1 MRRRDV
7 LRAVAGGIAWPVV
20 AQAQQQA
27 TPVIGFLSSRSPGE
41 SAGLVTAFRQG
52 LRESGFVEG
61 QNLGIAFRWAEGHYE
76 KLPALAS
83 ELVNLPVAVIYAAGG
98 PPSAFAAKG
107 ATSTIPV
114 VFSAASDPV
123 EIGLVPSLS
132 QPGGNVTGMGIF
144 NASLGTKRLELMKE
158 LMPNA
163 GVIGYLLNPAD
174 RMSEIESKSV
184 VSAGRSLGID
194 VRILN
199 AKSDLNSI
207 RRSRNLDGIIINW
220 NTGAQRVF
228 GYTAAEAVGQPISIV
243 IPADRESEEREILTR
258 IRRGE
263 RIDHFETIR
272 QRKDG
277 TLIVVSLSVSPVRN
291 AEGQIVGAS
300 KIARDITEQK
310 RSQEQI
316 ATLAR
321 EAEHRSKNLL
331 ATVQATVRLSQSET
345 PDGLKRN

>member
-1 MRRRDV
+1 MKRREFIG
-7 LRAVAGGIAWPVV
+7 LVAGGIAWPVV
-20 AQAQQQA
+20 VQAQQQA

-61 QNLGIAFRWAEGHYE
+61 QNLAIAFRWAEGHYD

-83 ELVNLPVAVIYAAGG
+83 ELANLPVAVIYAAGG

-199 AKSDLNSI
+199 AKS
-207 RRSRNLDGIIINW
+207 
-220 NTGAQRVF
+220 
-228 GYTAAEAVGQPISIV
+228 
-243 IPADRESEEREILTR
+243 ESELETVFSGLQGMR
-258 IRRGE
+258 IGA
-263 RIDHFETIR
+263 
-272 QRKDG
+272 
-277 TLIVVSLSVSPVRN
+277 LVVSGEPFFDSQRDK
-291 AEGQIVGAS
+291 IVGLAAKYAVLTIYAWREYVLAGGLMSYGTDLPESYRQAAIYAGRILKGEKPANLPVVQPTKFHMAVNS
-300 KIARDITEQK
+300 KTAKSLGIEVPSK
-310 RSQEQI
+310 LLG
-316 ATLAR
+316 LAN
-321 EAEHRSKNLL
+321 EVIE
-331 ATVQATVRLSQSET
+331 
-345 PDGLKRN
+345 